1 MCLNML
7 GRTKNL
13 PGANPWSVTE
23 NAFGMG
29 PGPGCM
35 ETLHP
40 NIRAVWLLQAL
51 IGAGVIGG
59 LSYAIHVLV
68 VQLGLVVVVGVVV
81 IAAVIGGVHAIL
93 RYRAWGFAVEDDAL
107 YLDRGVLTKVQTSIP
122 FVRVQHVDTQRG
134 PVARL
139 LGIASVVVYTAGS
152 RSADVAI
159 PGLSPKRAK
168 KLREQLRDLAIE
180 SETEDAV

>member
-1 MCLNML
+1 
-7 GRTKNL
+7 
-13 PGANPWSVTE
+13 
-23 NAFGMG
+23 
-29 PGPGCM
+29 M

-51 IGAGVIGG
+51 IGASVIGG
-59 LSYAIHVLV
+59 FSYAFHALII
-68 VQLGLVVVVGVVV
+68 QLSLTIILGVTVM
-81 IAAVIGGVHAIL
+81 AAIIGCVHAIL

-107 YLDRGVLTKVQTSIP
+107 YLDRGVLTKVQTSVP
-122 FVRVQHVDTQRG
+122 FVRVQHVDTERG
-134 PVARL
+134 PIARM

-159 PGLSPKRAK
+159 PGLSPDRAT
-168 KLREQLRDLAIE
+168 KLRERLRDLAIE